1 MLFYDIFEQLCKE
14 MGVTPTQA
22 ARDNGISQSVVSMW
36 KKRGSIPNAVTLV
49 QLAEY
54 FNTTPAYL
62 MGNPMA
68 KCPDALGV
76 RIGGKIIAPGGFKS
90 KHGVYAGGGIEADG
104 PVEIG
109 LVVQGELARVVKAV
123 EQMNEEGRSKVADY
137 AEDILP
143 RYRTETASQ
152 PAQEPQEGTDTTPP
166 ENAPEGPQEPSEED
180 NTNGN

>member
-36 KKRGSIPNAVTLV
+36 KKRGSTPNAVTLV

-54 FNTTPAYL
+54 FDTTPAYL

-68 KCPDALGV
+68 KRPDALGV

-90 KHGVYAGGGIEADG
+90 KYGVYAGGGIEADG

-143 RYRTETASQ
+143 RYRRQDIPTEQ
-152 PAQEPQEGTDTTPP
+152 DT
-166 ENAPEGPQEPSEED
+166 PEGSQEPSERE
-180 NTNGN
+180 

>member
-1 MLFYDIFEQLCKE
+1 MLF
-14 MGVTPTQA
+14 
-22 ARDNGISQSVVSMW
+22 RS
-36 KKRGSIPNAVTLV
+36 
-49 QLAEY
+49 
-54 FNTTPAYL
+54 
-62 MGNPMA
+62 
-68 KCPDALGV
+68 
-76 RIGGKIIAPGGFKS
+76 
-90 KHGVYAGGGIEADG
+90 GGGIEADG

-123 EQMNEEGRSKVADY
+123 EQMNVEGRSKVADY

>member
-1 MLFYDIFEQLCKE
+1 
-14 MGVTPTQA
+14 
-22 ARDNGISQSVVSMW
+22 
-36 KKRGSIPNAVTLV
+36 
-49 QLAEY
+49 
-54 FNTTPAYL
+54 
-62 MGNPMA
+62 MA

-152 PAQEPQEGTDTTPP
+152 PAQE
-166 ENAPEGPQEPSEED
+166 D